1 MVSLSIISNAKFT
14 EQKQLELERDEFVI
28 EDEETIAEYY
38 EIKKQIEILKED
50 VRTVVNHPVYSL
62 PFLQPGRLVRV
73 RHGDMDFG
81 WTCIVNYQK
90 RRGPKNTDLPEGTPP
105 QDTYIVDV
113 LAHCDIGAALAR
125 SKNNKPFSAVTGIR
139 PCPPDTKGEYVVIPA
154 LLSTLDG
161 ISQIRLHLPKDLKA
175 PAAREQA
182 FKNVKEVQRRF
193 PDGLAL
199 LDPVTNMNIKDE
211 AFVHIL
217 SKIETLEKALKA
229 NSLYGSPKLTELY
242 DQYAAKQSIVDTVKA
257 IKKKIHAAE
266 SVMHLDELKKRKRV
280 LRRLEFTTAEDVVE
294 MKGRV
299 ACEISTG
306 DEVCI
311 SARLHFP
318 ISG

>member
-1 MVSLSIISNAKFT
+1 M
-14 EQKQLELERDEFVI
+14 
-28 EDEETIAEYY
+28 
-38 EIKKQIEILKED
+38 LKED
-50 VRTVVNHPVYSL
+50 VRAVVNHPVYAL
-62 PFLQPGRLVRV
+62 PFLQPGRLIRV
-73 RHGDMDFG
+73 KHGDMDFG

-90 RRGPKNTDLPEGTPP
+90 RRGPKNSDLPEGTPP

-113 LAHCDIGAALAR
+113 LAHCDIGAAFAR
-125 SKNNKPFSAVTGIR
+125 SKGNMPFSATTGIR
-139 PCPPDTKGEYVVIPA
+139 PCPPDRKGEYVVIPA

-199 LDPVTNMNIKDE
+199 LDPVANMNIKDE

-229 NSLYGSPKLTELY
+229 NPLYESPKLDELY
-242 DQYAAKQSIVDTVKA
+242 NQYSSKQTIVESIKA
-257 IKKKIHAAE
+257 IKRKIQAAE

-306 DEVCI
+306 NEVCDI
-311 SARLHFP
+311 IAADFDMFS
-318 ISG
+318 

>member
-1 MVSLSIISNAKFT
+1 M
-14 EQKQLELERDEFVI
+14 ERDEFVI
-28 EDEETIAEYY
+28 EDEETIAEYF
-38 EIKKQIEILKED
+38 EIKKQIETLKED
-50 VRTVVNHPVYSL
+50 VRTVVNHPVYAL

-73 RHGDMDFG
+73 KHEDMDFG
-81 WTCIVNYQK
+81 WTCVVNYQK

-125 SKNNKPFSAVTGIR
+125 SKGNKPFSSVTGIR
-139 PCPPDTKGEYVVIPA
+139 PCPPDSKGEYVVIPA

-175 PAAREQA
+175 PSAREQA

-199 LDPVTNMNIKDE
+199 LDPVANMNIKDE

-229 NSLYGSPKLTELY
+229 NALYESPKLTDLY
-242 DQYAAKQSIVDTVKA
+242 NQYSQKQTIIDTIRA
-257 IKKKIHAAE
+257 IKRKVQAAE

-280 LRRLEFTTAEDVVE
+280 LRRLEFTTADDVVE

-306 DEVCI
+306 DEVCRVMI
-311 SARLHFP
+311 CLGAACD
-318 ISG
+318 

>member
-1 MVSLSIISNAKFT
+1 MKDSVYTHLRFT
-14 EQKQLELERDEFVI
+14 EQKQLELERDEFVV
-28 EDEETIAEYY
+28 EDEETIAEYF
-38 EIKKQIEILKED
+38 EVKKQIDMLKED

-73 RHGDMDFG
+73 KHGDMDFG
-81 WTCIVNYQK
+81 WTCIVNYNK
-90 RRGPKNTDLPEGTPP
+90 RRGPKGSELPEGTPP
-105 QDTYIVDV
+105 QESYIVDV
-113 LAHCDIGAALAR
+113 LAHCDIGSALAR

-139 PCPPDTKGEYVVIPA
+139 PCPPDSKGEYVVIPA

-182 FKNVKEVQRRF
+182 FKAREQAFKNVKEVQRRF
-193 PDGLAL
+193 PEGLAL
-199 LDPVTNMNIKDE
+199 LDPVANMNIKDE

-217 SKIETLEKALKA
+217 NKIAALEKALKQ
-229 NSLYGSPKLTELY
+229 NSLHDSPKLTELY
-242 DQYAAKQSIVDTVKA
+242 NQYAQKQALIDTIRA
-257 IKKKIHAAE
+257 IKRKIHAAE

-306 DEVCI
+306 DEV
-311 SARLHFP
+311 RFL
-318 ISG
+318 